1 MSVQIVPNTVHHHDD
16 YPLNETELQALWRME
31 DGHFWHRARNRW
43 ILAALKRRGVRPTA
57 SFLEVGCGGGA
68 VAGALHQ
75 AGFVVTGVD
84 TVETLVRKAHER
96 CPTARFAVSDIAA
109 LDPTQYGPF
118 AGIGFFDVLEHLD
131 DPAGLLNASLRL
143 GAPGALVIATV
154 PARRS
159 LSTVI
164 DDLSGH
170 KRRYE
175 PGELPA
181 LMRGCGL
188 RHIEEHSIFRW
199 TAPLQ
204 RLSRRRLSG
213 VRLDALSPSDVQR
226 IFVEH
231 LRVPPWP
238 INVAMGL
245 LCRLEA
251 SVGTSTRS
259 GATLLATGIA
269 P

>member
-1 MSVQIVPNTVHHHDD
+1 MSVQNVPNTVHHQAD
-16 YPLNETELQALWRME
+16 YPLSWTELEALWRME
-31 DGHFWHRARNRW
+31 ERHFWHRARNRW
-43 ILAALKRRGVRPTA
+43 ILETLKRRGIQPTV

-75 AGFVVTGVD
+75 AGFAVTGVD
-84 TVETLVRKAHER
+84 MAETLVRKADER
-96 CPTARFAVSDIAA
+96 WPAARFVVSDVAA

-118 AGIGFFDVLEHLD
+118 ECIGFFDVLEHVG

-143 GAPGALVIATV
+143 AAPDALVIATV

-175 PGELPA
+175 PGELRA
-181 LMRGCGL
+181 LMQGCGL
-188 RHIEEHSIFRW
+188 RNIEERGIFRW

-204 RLSRRRLSG
+204 RLSRRHLSG
-213 VRLDALSPSDVQR
+213 VQLGALSPSDVQR
-226 IFVEH
+226 IFIENF
-231 LRVPPWP
+231 RVPPWP
-238 INVAMGL
+238 INVAMDL
-245 LCRLEA
+245 LCRVEA
-251 SVGTSTRS
+251 SVGPSTRS